1 MKIFA
6 SLVLYMALALG
17 ANGALADLSD
27 IAALREGDMKKLNL
41 HSEPREVT
49 TEVFLHEDGREV
61 TLADF
66 RGKVVLLNFWATWCG
81 PCRQEMPMLAELQ
94 AELGGDQFEVL
105 TLASGHNP
113 QPAMQKFFDRID
125 VDNLPLH
132 RDPQQV
138 VARGMAI
145 FGLPNSLILNAE
157 GQEIARLQGEADW
170 SSESALA
177 ILRALI
183 AQTDGS

>member
-1 MKIFA
+1 MKILA

-17 ANGALADLSD
+17 ANGALADISE
-27 IAALREGDMKKLNL
+27 IAALRDGDMKKLNL
-41 HSEPREVT
+41 HSEPRAVSDKSFE
-49 TEVFLHEDGREV
+49 HEDGREV

-66 RGKVVLLNFWATWCG
+66 RGKLVLLNFWATWCG
-81 PCRQEMPMLAELQ
+81 PCREEMPMLAQLQ
-94 AELGGDQFEVL
+94 EELGGDQFEVL

-113 QPAMQKFFDRID
+113 PPAMKKFFEKIE

-132 RDPQQV
+132 RDPQQA
-138 VARGMAI
+138 VARDMAV
-145 FGLPNSLILNAE
+145 FGLPNTVILNAD
-157 GQEIARLQGEADW
+157 GQEIGRLQGEADW

-183 AQTDGS
+183 DAAG